1 MPYPSTPRVTVD
13 LTHYEESQLTDDEI
27 IELETV
33 RQAWAEHH
41 ARRKRER
48 FRQMTSFRWKA
59 GMP

>member
-1 MPYPSTPRVTVD
+1 MPNTSITRVSVD

-41 ARRKRER
+41 ARRERER
-48 FRQMTSFRWKA
+48 LRRMTSFRWKA
-59 GMP
+59 GLP